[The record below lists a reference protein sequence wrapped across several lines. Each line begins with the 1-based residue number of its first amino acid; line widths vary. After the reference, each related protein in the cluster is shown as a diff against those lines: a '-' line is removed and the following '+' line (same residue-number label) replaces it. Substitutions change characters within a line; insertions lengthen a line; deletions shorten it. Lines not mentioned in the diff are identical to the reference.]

1 MNSLYEYITSIF
13 SYRPCTDVIESLFN
27 GCYSSNNLSDI
38 VTLAVTNY
46 KPDHVKTPTD
56 KFVIHL
62 SNEIIFEIIEEFGG
76 NNEKDGL
83 SYFKIYKFTRN
94 DEEVYIKF
102 DGIHR
107 SHYGNTFHVFYR
119 VNPVVKSVLSFE

>member
-1 MNSLYEYITSIF
+1 M
-13 SYRPCTDVIESLFN
+13 IESLFS
-27 GCYSSNNLSDI
+27 GCYSSNTLFYI
-38 VTLAVTNY
+38 ITLAVTNY
-46 KPDHVKTPTD
+46 NLDYVNTLTD